1 MSASSASK
9 WIRYTW
15 RRDGV
20 RLVYYRLYCGVRTLY
35 TLVCPALVR
44 LSRNNE
50 SGNREFEAEYALAG
64 EMDDGRVPLTAAETM
79 AKTTHD
85 LNDLAAKKMAHL
97 IWKRATRHF
106 DGVGPAFYRL
116 IGGAR
121 TLYMLVRPPLV
132 GCLSSW
138 FNDGELGDR
147 EFEAEYAL
155 AGEMDDGRV
164 PLTPA
169 ETMAKTTHDLNDLA
183 AKKRAHPIWIR
194 VTRHRDRTGPVY
206 YRLVSGARKLYTL
219 VRPPLVGGNGS
230 YSDGLGRYFKR
241 GCQMAE
247 KMDDGRV
254 PLTPA
259 ETLAKTTDNLNDLAL
274 PSDAAGETASALPS
288 VDPKADDILETVAA
302 TAHDRPDQPSTTI
315 VPAKKQR
322 TEGPASPGVSSR
334 SVNTQTDA
342 VPVATA
348 TLAEHQQTIKTLRQ
362 TLEQTVKTLEQT
374 LEQQQTIK
382 TLRQTVNTLEQQLA
396 GKGTAALAARPT
408 TKKKKT
414 DAGAGSD
421 TKRKKTGADSELA
434 SDTIAGKYC
443 GKQCEGTDCNARI
456 APRDQLR
463 LYRDLHMFRV
473 LSSGKFTLVDD
484 DFVLSKSTML
494 APGGKKVMKGW
505 KAKDKDMDYK
515 VIDAIMT
522 RLAAGRMGM
531 PATWEAYKAVRK
543 TSGAICKDCWAKVV
557 QGM

>member
-20 RLVYYRLYCGVRTLY
+20 RLVYYRLYCGARTLY

-121 TLYMLVRPPLV
+121 TLYTLVRPPLV

-164 PLTPA
+164 PLTA
-169 ETMAKTTHDLNDLA
+169 T
-183 AKKRAHPIWIR
+183 
-194 VTRHRDRTGPVY
+194 
-206 YRLVSGARKLYTL
+206 
-219 VRPPLVGGNGS
+219 
-230 YSDGLGRYFKR
+230 
-241 GCQMAE
+241 E
-247 KMDDGRV
+247 K
-254 PLTPA
+254 
-259 ETLAKTTDNLNDLAL
+259 LAKTTDNLNDLAL
-274 PSDAAGETASALPS
+274 PSDATVDTASALPS
-288 VDPKADDILETVAA
+288 VDPKADNILEMAA
-302 TAHDRPDQPSTTI
+302 TAHDRPASNTI

-322 TEGPASPGVSSR
+322 TEGPASR

-342 VPVATA
+342 LPEPVATI
-348 TLAEHQQTIKTLRQ
+348 TLAEHQQAIDRL
-362 TLEQTVKTLEQT
+362 
-374 LEQQQTIK
+374 QQTIK
-382 TLRQTVNTLEQQLA
+382 ALEQ
-396 GKGTAALAARPT
+396 AALAARPT
-408 TKKKKT
+408 IKNKKT
-414 DAGAGSD
+414 GGGAGSD
-421 TKRKKTGADSELA
+421 IKRNQTADSELA
-434 SDTIAGKYC
+434 SDTIAGKYG

-463 LYRDLHMFRV
+463 LYRDLHMFLV
-473 LSSGKFTLVDD
+473 LSSGTLVDD
-484 DFVLSKSTML
+484 DFVLSKSSML

-505 KAKDKDMDYK
+505 KMKDKDMGDYK

-522 RLAAGRMGM
+522 RMAAGRMGM

-557 QGM
+557 HKM